1 MTDSSLQIAPDF
13 KLSGIKFSNEL
24 VQFDIFRQTSVY
36 DDWVAELLAN
46 IALRRINIP
55 FLRHSSDDETT
66 LCFCVEKNQETGTLR
81 ALHQLTDGLITI
93 STTPQ
98 TGLVTLFPHRSS
110 FVFLSKVLE
119 IFSTN
124 NFPIYALA
132 TSVSNLSINT
142 SFALLD
148 DVSQKIQQ
156 YFPLPGNHAPFRQE
170 LRIEQVFP
178 TAIPKT
184 G

>member
-1 MTDSSLQIAPDF
+1 MTGSSLQIAPDF

-24 VQFDIFRQTSVY
+24 VQFDVFRQASVD
-36 DDWVAELLAN
+36 DDWVTELLAK
-46 IALRRINIP
+46 IALCRINIP
-55 FLRHSSDDETT
+55 FLRYSADDLTS
-66 LCFCVEKNQETGTLR
+66 LCFCVESSQEEGTLR
-81 ALHQLTDGLITI
+81 ALHHLTDSITTI
-93 STTPQ
+93 NKTPQ

-119 IFSTN
+119 IFSSH
-124 NFPIYALA
+124 NFPVYALA

-142 SFALLD
+142 RFSLLD
-148 DVSQKIQQ
+148 DISQKIQQ

-178 TAIPKT
+178 EAAPKT